1 MAASH
6 LIFWEV
12 DVQADFMLPEGRLY
26 IPGAEK
32 LLPNIRQLV
41 DVARRGQVL
50 LISSADAHNLSDP
63 ELLEWPPHCLKDSP
77 GAELLPQASAS
88 PQLVIPNRQNFDFP
102 DALQSYRQIL
112 LQKNT
117 LDVFDNPNADLLLQK
132 LAGAVPPL
140 LREDALFV
148 VFGVATDYCVRCT
161 AEGLLSRRRPL
172 AVVVDA
178 IHAIDEKKGREIL
191 QHLESRGARLV
202 TAEEALALAAD
213 GAKMRS
219 TGSLG

>member
-1 MAASH
+1 
-6 LIFWEV
+6 
-12 DVQADFMLPEGRLY
+12 MLPTGRLY
-26 IPGAEK
+26 VPGAEK

-50 LISSADAHNLSDP
+50 LISSADAHNLSDA
-63 ELLEWPPHCLKDSP
+63 ELLEWPPHCLRDSP

-88 PQLVIPNRQNFDFP
+88 PRLVIPNQQNFTFP
-102 DALQSYRQIL
+102 DNLQSYRQIL

-117 LDVFDNPNADLLLQK
+117 LDVFDNPNTDLLLQK

-161 AEGLLSRRRPL
+161 AEGLLSRKRPL
-172 AVVVDA
+172 AVVADA
-178 IHAIDEKKGREIL
+178 ICAIDEKKGREIL
-191 QHLESRGARLV
+191 QQLESRGAPLV

-213 GAKMRS
+213 SAKMRS